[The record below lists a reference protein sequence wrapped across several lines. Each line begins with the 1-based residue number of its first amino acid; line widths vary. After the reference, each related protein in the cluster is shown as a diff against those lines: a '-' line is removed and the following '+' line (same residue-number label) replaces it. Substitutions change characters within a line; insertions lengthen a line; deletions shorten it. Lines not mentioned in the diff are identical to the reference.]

1 MDQNDHYEVIVLGGG
16 PAGLTAAI
24 YLSRARVKTLVLTE
38 GTPGGQMTL
47 THEIANYP
55 GIEKINGYML
65 GSVMKKQATTFG
77 AVVKA
82 NAVITAYSFD
92 SPVKSVTTDDGRVY
106 TSDAVIVATGG
117 RSRTL
122 GVTGEDTF
130 KGKGISYCATCDGDF
145 FTGKEIVVVGGGNS
159 ALEEAVSL
167 TKYATK
173 VTVVHQFDHF
183 QAFPYAVEEAKANA
197 RISFIMSSTIDSF
210 YGEEKLEGVGIRN
223 LITGEVTDFRT
234 DGVFIFIGYVPN
246 TEPFAGILTLND
258 RGEIVTG
265 PDMATNIEGVYAA
278 GDSVVKRYRQVT
290 TAVGD
295 GTVAALAAADYLN
308 SVKRKNKR

>member
-1 MDQNDHYEVIVLGGG
+1 MENSNHYDVIILGGG

-24 YLSRARVKTLVLTE
+24 YLSRARVRTLLLTE

-77 AVVKA
+77 AVVRS
-82 NAVITAYSFD
+82 NTGISTFSL
-92 SPVKSVTTDDGRVY
+92 SGPLKSVTTDGGETY
-106 TSDAVIVATGG
+106 TADAVILATGG

-145 FTGKEIVVVGGGNS
+145 FTGREIVVVGGGNS

-167 TKYATK
+167 TRYATR

-183 QAFPYAVEEAKANA
+183 QAFRYAVDEAKANPK
-197 RISFIMSSTIDSF
+197 ISFVMSSTISSF
-210 YGEEKLEGVGIRN
+210 YGNEKLEGVKIKN
-223 LITGEVTDFRT
+223 LDNDTETDFRT
-234 DGVFIFIGYVPN
+234 DGAFIFIGYVPN
-246 TEPFAGILTLND
+246 TEWLKGMVNMNE
-258 RGEIVTG
+258 RGEIITAS
-265 PDMATNIEGVYAA
+265 DMSTSIEGVFSA
-278 GDSVVKRYRQVT
+278 GDANAKKYRQVT
-290 TAVGD
+290 TAVSD
-295 GTVAALAAADYLN
+295 GTIAALAAADYLH
-308 SVKRKNKR
+308 SKKRNK

>member
-1 MDQNDHYEVIVLGGG
+1 MENSNHYDVMVLGGG

-24 YLSRARVKTLVLTE
+24 YLSRARVKTLLLTD

-65 GSVMKKQATTFG
+65 GSVMKKQATAFG
-77 AVVKA
+77 AVVKG
-82 NAVITAYSFD
+82 NTAISSFSLD
-92 SPVKSVTTDDGRVY
+92 GEVKSVTADDGQTY
-106 TSDAVIVATGG
+106 TADAVILATGG

-122 GVTGEDTF
+122 GVPGEDTF

-167 TKYATK
+167 TRYASK

-183 QAFPYAVEEAKANA
+183 QAFPYAVDEAKANPK
-197 RISFIMSSTIDSF
+197 ISFVMSSTIASF
-210 YGEEKLEGVGIRN
+210 YGEEKLEGVKIRN
-223 LITGEVTDFRT
+223 LVTGEETDFRT

-246 TEPFAGILTLND
+246 TEWLKGSVNIND
-258 RGEIVTG
+258 RGEIIVGT
-265 PDMATNIEGVYAA
+265 DMSTSLPGLFSA
-278 GDSVVKRYRQVT
+278 GDANAKRYRQVT
-290 TAVGD
+290 TAVAD
-295 GTVAALAAADYLN
+295 GTIAALAAADYLH
-308 SVKRKNKR
+308 SHKRN